1 MTDRCA
7 NACFFGI
14 DFQINAGIVLMIEH
28 IKNAT
33 FIRME
38 SDKED
43 IEIELNNKHSIL
55 AQAKSVV
62 KASTDF
68 KNVLEKLKKALLSLS
83 EGASKCNADK
93 LIYITNSPS
102 PFNDKDMNTIFAL
115 HAHRS
120 FDSLPQKAKD
130 IILQNTP
137 QNSKFIPEHF
147 FIQVLPFESDD
158 EKERYKFVKQTIDD
172 FIGQLNL
179 STPGLCLKFH
189 DALSN
194 SIFRNGSQHNLNIK
208 ISKQQFIWPLIVI
221 ETDIKRCDNKILEL
235 IDESLHDEILDK
247 YKDIINDH
255 CEKFEFVTKVL
266 SDYLLFKENNKERNT
281 NNINFFIDSIWENYI
296 DNISVPGM
304 NHEIEEGLI
313 KFILYSIIKRR
324 ITIQSIKEYTNL

>member
-1 MTDRCA
+1 M
-7 NACFFGI
+7 
-14 DFQINAGIVLMIEH
+14 
-28 IKNAT
+28 
-33 FIRME
+33 
-38 SDKED
+38 S
-43 IEIELNNKHSIL
+43 
-55 AQAKSVV
+55 
-62 KASTDF
+62 
-68 KNVLEKLKKALLSLS
+68 
-83 EGASKCNADK
+83 
-93 LIYITNSPS
+93 
-102 PFNDKDMNTIFAL
+102 
-115 HAHRS
+115 
-120 FDSLPQKAKD
+120 
-130 IILQNTP
+130 
-137 QNSKFIPEHF
+137 
-147 FIQVLPFESDD
+147 
-158 EKERYKFVKQTIDD
+158 
-172 FIGQLNL
+172 
-179 STPGLCLKFH
+179 
-189 DALSN
+189 LSN

-266 SDYLLFKENNKERNT
+266 SDYLLFKENSKERNT